1 MKPQGPPDKRNWI
14 FLVLPTRFIVGCIF
28 LITLYCTVSVG
39 NWMAQWSNH
48 SSDFE
53 KKKGIYSI
61 FENSG
66 VTFRGGIKYLNQVN
80 YSAQS
85 PRIILAS
92 EQNWI
97 DKDTKSII
105 SNFKNVVA
113 PSEGAHSISQMDVP
127 HTHWLLNA
135 PATWKSH
142 SHSIL
147 KESVHSRSNKQL
159 KSNISM
165 LFDGRW
171 RQNRPP
177 TQTWPKHQ
185 IALRGRWITQLSH
198 LVSISGSNPK
208 RDKKKQSLEMTGMLG
223 ITIITSFNSPFH
235 QHEFAKDMQH

>member
-1 MKPQGPPDKRNWI
+1 MYLSHY
-14 FLVLPTRFIVGCIF
+14 LVLYSFSRQLNG
-28 LITLYCTVSVG
+28 TVKQPQF
-39 NWMAQWSNH
+39 WFW
-48 SSDFE
+48 E
-53 KKKGIYSI
+53 KKGIYSI

-165 LFDGRW
+165 LFDGDKIDL
-171 RQNRPP
+171 QL
-177 TQTWPKHQ
+177 KHDRS
-185 IALRGRWITQLSH
+185 IKSPYEGDELHNYLIWSLS
-198 LVSISGSNPK
+198 LAAIQKETRRNKV
-208 RDKKKQSLEMTGMLG
+208 
-223 ITIITSFNSPFH
+223 
-235 QHEFAKDMQH
+235 